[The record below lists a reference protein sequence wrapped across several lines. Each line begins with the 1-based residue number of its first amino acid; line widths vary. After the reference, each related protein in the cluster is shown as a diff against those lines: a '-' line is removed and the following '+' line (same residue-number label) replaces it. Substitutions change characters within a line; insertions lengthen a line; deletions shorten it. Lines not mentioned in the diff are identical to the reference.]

1 MYDAQARPARAMD
14 GPQVEVDWD
23 RIRQRCES
31 LFGSRTNIQCAVAMG
46 IAPRTLDYFRQNP
59 ATSTL
64 RVAFQIQ
71 AATGLTLD
79 EMFRPA
85 AAFEQAA

>member
-1 MYDAQARPARAMD
+1 MYDAQPTPARD
-14 GPQVEVDWD
+14 NNVPPIEVDWD

-46 IAPRTLDYFRQNP
+46 LAPRTVDYFRQNP